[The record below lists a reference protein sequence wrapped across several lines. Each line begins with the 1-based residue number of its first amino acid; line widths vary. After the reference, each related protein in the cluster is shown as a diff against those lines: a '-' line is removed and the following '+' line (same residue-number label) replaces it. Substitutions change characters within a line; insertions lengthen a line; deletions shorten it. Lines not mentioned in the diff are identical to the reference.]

1 MRLQPDTTS
10 SRNTNS
16 FFSTKQIVIIG
27 MLAALSYILMLLH
40 FPVKYMGFLEIEF
53 SDIPAIVA
61 SFSFGPATGILIE
74 LIKNLIKAITAST
87 TGGSGE
93 IANFIVSVGYVL
105 PLGLIFHKAK
115 FKHKT
120 ILACIAGT
128 ICMVLT
134 GIVINYFITVP
145 LYAKLFGG
153 EEAVIGACASVIPA
167 IQSIGTVVI
176 LGITPF
182 NIVKGILISI
192 LGVLCYKG
200 IGKYIK

>member
-1 MRLQPDTTS
+1 MTSQPNTT
-10 SRNTNS
+10 TPKNS
-16 FFSTKQIVIIG
+16 NRIFTTKQIVIIG
-27 MLAALSYILMLLH
+27 MLSALSYILMLIH

-61 SFSFGPATGILIE
+61 SLSFGPGTGILIE
-74 LIKNLIKAITAST
+74 FIKNLIKAITAST

-105 PLGLIFHKAK
+105 PLGLIFHKT
-115 FKHKT
+115 KT
-120 ILACIAGT
+120 KYKTLLACTVGT

-145 LYAKLFGG
+145 LYAALFGG

-167 IQSIGTVVI
+167 IKNIGKVVI

-182 NIVKGILISI
+182 NIVKGILISV

-200 IGKYIK
+200 VGKYIK

>member
-1 MRLQPDTTS
+1 MTSQPNTTS
-10 SRNTNS
+10 PKNS
-16 FFSTKQIVIIG
+16 NRIFTTKQIVIIG
-27 MLAALSYILMLLH
+27 MLSALSYILMLIH

-61 SFSFGPATGILIE
+61 SLSFGPVT
-74 LIKNLIKAITAST
+74 TST

-93 IANFIVSVGYVL
+93 IANFIVGVGYVL
-105 PLGLIFHKAK
+105 PLGLIFHKT
-115 FKHKT
+115 KT
-120 ILACIAGT
+120 KYKTLLSCTVGT

-145 LYAKLFGG
+145 LYAALFGG

-167 IQSIGTVVI
+167 IKNIGTVVI

-182 NIVKGILISI
+182 NIVKGILISV

-200 IGKYIK
+200 VGKYIK

>member
-1 MRLQPDTTS
+1 MNLQPNTTS
-10 SRNTNS
+10 PKNS
-16 FFSTKQIVIIG
+16 NRIFTTKQIVIIG
-27 MLAALSYILMLLH
+27 MLSALSYILMLIH

-61 SFSFGPATGILIE
+61 SLSFGPGTGILIE
-74 LIKNLIKAITAST
+74 FIKNLIKAITAST

-105 PLGLIFHKAK
+105 PLGLIFHKTK
-115 FKHKT
+115 NKYKGL
-120 ILACIAGT
+120 LACTAGT
-128 ICMVLT
+128 ICMVIT

-145 LYAKLFGG
+145 LYAALFGG

-167 IQSIGTVVI
+167 IKSIGTVVI

-182 NIVKGILISI
+182 NIIKGILISI
-192 LGVLCYKG
+192 LGILCYKG
-200 IGKYIK
+200 VGKYIK